1 VFSDICSYIKD
12 KCDKFKENN
21 VSVDETIGLLTDR
34 FAKEGEKLPESEKT
48 ALNVISLM
56 LPVLDALVTT
66 RREKTFA
73 VHETNIN
80 RLQVSVR
87 NNEYVSDSLAQYSR
101 KDNIRVS
108 GVPEVDQEDLVQAI
122 IDIGKAMRVDVKPE
136 HVSDVCMLGKK
147 LPDKKRQII
156 VRFTNR
162 IVRNKILMAC
172 RELKNSEKYK
182 DVFVYEDLTQLRFKL
197 MQMARKCD
205 GVKSMYTRDGKIHC
219 VLRNATDVMVIES
232 SDDLFKLGV
241 ENVDYKKL
249 GLSEL

>member
-1 VFSDICSYIKD
+1 MPPKNSNKGKVFSDICSYIKD
-12 KCDKFKENN
+12 KCDEFKENN

-34 FAKEGEKLPESEKT
+34 FAKEGEKFPESEKT

-73 VHETNIN
+73 VHETKIN

-122 IDIGKAMRVDVKPE
+122 IDIGKVMRVDVKPE
-136 HVSDVCMLGKK
+136 HVSDYACWVRSYRIKRDK
-147 LPDKKRQII
+147 LLLDLQI
-156 VRFTNR
+156 VLSATRF
-162 IVRNKILMAC
+162 
-172 RELKNSEKYK
+172 
-182 DVFVYEDLTQLRFKL
+182 
-197 MQMARKCD
+197 
-205 GVKSMYTRDGKIHC
+205 
-219 VLRNATDVMVIES
+219 
-232 SDDLFKLGV
+232 
-241 ENVDYKKL
+241 
-249 GLSEL
+249 